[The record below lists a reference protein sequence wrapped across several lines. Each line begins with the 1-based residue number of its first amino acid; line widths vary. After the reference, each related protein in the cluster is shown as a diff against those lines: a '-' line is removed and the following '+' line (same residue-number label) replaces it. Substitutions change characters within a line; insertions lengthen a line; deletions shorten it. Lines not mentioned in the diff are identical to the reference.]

1 MTKNIY
7 PFECHYFSYSSAIC
21 YLCKDLEEKSREVN
35 PDGPELLDVR
45 NFHFPEFWD
54 ETKRYE
60 KHIKSLNSDY
70 IIHVAKEISSRQR
83 QDSQTELQRI
93 LSADFSFPILTLK
106 INSKHIILDGIH
118 RLLNSIVNGHS
129 EIKGYT
135 VSPVDMSHLP
145 MYTTEEITAKRKQ
158 HDQKEFDLEKYF
170 GGDE

>member
-1 MTKNIY
+1 MKKKIY
-7 PFECHYFSYSSAIC
+7 PFDYHGFSFSRSVC

-35 PDGPELLDVR
+35 PDGPEFLDVR
-45 NFHFPEFWD
+45 NFYFPEFWGIG
-54 ETKRYE
+54 KRYE
-60 KHIKSLNSDY
+60 KHIKSLNSDH
-70 IIHVAKEISSRQR
+70 IIHLAKEISSRQR
-83 QDSQTELQRI
+83 KDSQTELERI

-106 INSKHIILDGIH
+106 VNSKHIILDGIH

-145 MYTTEEITAKRKQ
+145 MYTTEEISAKRKQ

-170 GGDE
+170 GVDE